1 MRSPLIPIFLI
12 VVVDVLGLT
21 IMLPLLPFYAERLG
35 ATPSAVGALIA
46 TYAVCQLVAGP
57 ALGSLSDHIGRRPV
71 LLVSQIGTF
80 IGLLILAWAPSLWVV
95 FVSRA
100 IDGLTAGNLSIAQA
114 YIADVS
120 KPEERA
126 RSFAMIGIAF
136 GIGFL
141 IGPAISGFLSQFG
154 YVYPVLAAAALSA
167 TSICATYFLLPE
179 RPPSQVARPGA
190 ATGPGGR
197 RLSIL
202 EWNRYAQYF
211 RNPEL
216 GPLLWKFFA
225 FIFSFGFFTAGF
237 ALFAERRYTWNGHPF
252 GPKEVGYVFAYSG
265 LLGGIV
271 QGTMGRLVKRFGE
284 PKLLAIG
291 FGASVAGYAALAF
304 AFTVTQLI
312 VALTIAVIA
321 GVIRPVVTSLIT
333 QRAERNEQGVVLGLT
348 QSLTSVAQIT
358 APLIAGALIQKG
370 WLATWALAIAAVS
383 LIGVVIPVPRVS
395 ARVEA

>member
-1 MRSPLIPIFLI
+1 
-12 VVVDVLGLT
+12 
-21 IMLPLLPFYAERLG
+21 MLPLLPFYAERLG

-57 ALGSLSDHIGRRPV
+57 ALGSLSDYIGRRPV

-179 RPPSQVARPGA
+179 RAPSPEGVE
-190 ATGPGGR
+190 TGPGGR

-202 EWNRYAQYF
+202 EWNRYVQYF

-216 GPLLWKFFA
+216 GPLLWKFFT

-252 GPKEVGYVFAYSG
+252 GPKEVGYVFAYTG

-271 QGTMGRLVKRFGE
+271 QGTMGRWVKNFGE
-284 PKLLAIG
+284 SRLLLIG
-291 FGASVAGYAALAF
+291 FAGAVIGYAALAF
-304 AFTVTQLI
+304 SFTVTEMLAAMT
-312 VALTIAVIA
+312 VSVIG

-333 QRAERNEQGVVLGLT
+333 QRAERHEQGVVLGLT

-370 WLATWALAIAAVS
+370 WLAAWALAIAAVS
-383 LIGVVIPVPRVS
+383 LVGVIIPTPRVPV
-395 ARVEA
+395 RVEA

>member
-1 MRSPLIPIFLI
+1 
-12 VVVDVLGLT
+12 
-21 IMLPLLPFYAERLG
+21 MLPLLPFYAERLG
-35 ATPSAVGALIA
+35 ATPGAVGALIA

-179 RPPSQVARPGA
+179 RAPSREGA
-190 ATGPGGR
+190 ETGPGGR

-202 EWNRYAQYF
+202 EWGRYAQYF
-211 RNPEL
+211 RNPQL
-216 GPLLWKFFA
+216 GPLLWKFFT

-237 ALFAERRYTWNGHPF
+237 ALFAERRYTWHGHPF

-265 LLGGIV
+265 LLGGII
-271 QGTMGRLVKRFGE
+271 QGTMGRWVKRFGE
-284 PKLLAIG
+284 IRLLVFG
-291 FGASVAGYAALAF
+291 FAGAVIGYAALAF
-304 AFTVTQLI
+304 AFTITQMI
-312 VALTIAVIA
+312 AAMTISVIG

-333 QRAERNEQGVVLGLT
+333 QRAERHEQGVVLGLT

-370 WLATWALAIAAVS
+370 WLSAWAFAIAAVS
-383 LIGVVIPVPRVS
+383 LIGVIIPTPRIPV
-395 ARVEA
+395 RVEA

>member
-1 MRSPLIPIFLI
+1 LRSPLIPIFLI

-35 ATPSAVGALIA
+35 ATPSTVGALIA

-80 IGLLILAWAPSLWVV
+80 IGLLILAWAPYLWVV

-179 RPPSQVARPGA
+179 RAPSHA
-190 ATGPGGR
+190 ASAETGPGGR

-202 EWNRYAQYF
+202 EWNRYLQYF
-211 RNPEL
+211 RNPDL
-216 GPLLWKFFA
+216 GPLLWKFFV
-225 FIFSFGFFTAGF
+225 FIFAFGFFTAGF
-237 ALFAERRYTWNGHPF
+237 ALFAERRYTWHGRPF

-265 LLGGIV
+265 LLGGMI
-271 QGTMGRLVKRFGE
+271 QGMMGRLVKWFSEAR
-284 PKLLAIG
+284 LLAIG
-291 FGASVAGYAALAF
+291 FVASAVGYGAMAF
-304 AFTVTQLI
+304 AFTVPELMI
-312 VALTIAVIA
+312 AMTISVIG

-333 QRAERNEQGVVLGLT
+333 QRAERCEQGVVLGLT

-358 APLIAGALIQKG
+358 APLIAGAMIQKG
-370 WLATWALAIAAVS
+370 WLAAWALAIAAVA
-383 LIGVVIPVPRVS
+383 LAGVMIPTPGVP

>member
-1 MRSPLIPIFLI
+1 LRSPLLPIFLI

-179 RPPSQVARPGA
+179 RAPSREGTE
-190 ATGPGGR
+190 TGPGGR

-202 EWNRYAQYF
+202 EWNRYVQYF

-216 GPLLWKFFA
+216 GPLLWKFFT
-225 FIFSFGFFTAGF
+225 FVFSFGFFTAGF
-237 ALFAERRYTWNGHPF
+237 ALFAERRYTWNGQPF
-252 GPKEVGYVFAYSG
+252 GPKEVGYVFAYTG
-265 LLGGIV
+265 LLGGII
-271 QGTMGRLVKRFGE
+271 QGTMGRWVKRFGE
-284 PKLLAIG
+284 TRLLVIG
-291 FGASVAGYAALAF
+291 FAGAVVGYAVLAF
-304 AFTVTQLI
+304 AFTVTQLMI
-312 VALTIAVIA
+312 AMTISVIA
-321 GVIRPVVTSLIT
+321 GVVRPVVTSLIT
-333 QRAERNEQGVVLGLT
+333 QRAERHEQGVVLGLT

-358 APLIAGALIQKG
+358 APLIAGAMIQKG
-370 WLATWALAIAAVS
+370 WLAAWALAIAAVS
-383 LIGVVIPVPRVS
+383 LIGVVIPTPRVPV
-395 ARVEA
+395 RVEA

>member
-1 MRSPLIPIFLI
+1 LRSPLLPIFLI

-46 TYAVCQLVAGP
+46 TYAICQLVAGP
-57 ALGSLSDHIGRRPV
+57 ALGSLSDHVGRRPV
-71 LLVSQIGTF
+71 LLVSQVGTF

-167 TSICATYFLLPE
+167 ASICATYFLLPE
-179 RPPSQVARPGA
+179 GAPSRDGTE
-190 ATGPGGR
+190 TGPGGR

-202 EWNRYAQYF
+202 EWNRYVQYF
-211 RNPEL
+211 RNPQL

-237 ALFAERRYTWNGHPF
+237 ALFAERRYTWHGHPF
-252 GPKEVGYVFAYSG
+252 GPKEVGYVFAYTG

-271 QGTMGRLVKRFGE
+271 QGTMGRLVQRFGE
-284 PKLLAIG
+284 RRLLLIG
-291 FGASVAGYAALAF
+291 FAGAVAGYAALAF
-304 AFTVTQLI
+304 AFTITQMI
-312 VALTIAVIA
+312 IAMTISVIA

-333 QRAERNEQGVVLGLT
+333 QRAERHEQGVVLGLT

-370 WLATWALAIAAVS
+370 WLAAWAFAIAAVS
-383 LIGVVIPVPRVS
+383 LAGVAIPTPRVPVG
-395 ARVEA
+395 VEA